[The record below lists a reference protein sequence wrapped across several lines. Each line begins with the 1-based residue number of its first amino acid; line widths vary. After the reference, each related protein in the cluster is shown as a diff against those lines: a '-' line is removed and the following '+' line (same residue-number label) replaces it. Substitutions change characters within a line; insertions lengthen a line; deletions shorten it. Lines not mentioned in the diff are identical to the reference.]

1 MNAEPLLIPSLTTDN
16 RPLTTDKLMKALR
29 YENQKLHVAE
39 IPQPETDGEALV
51 RVTLSGICNTDLE
64 IARGYAGFA
73 GTLGHEFVGVIEEV
87 SEARPL
93 GRAMNISNEP
103 SLTVGLLTRGQRVVG
118 EINAGCGRCHLC
130 QSGDSRHCLSRTVL
144 GIVNRD
150 GAHADFLK
158 LPSVNL
164 LPVPP
169 EISDEQA
176 VFTEPLAAACGILER
191 VSINDETKAAVIGD
205 GKLGLLCAQVLR
217 SAGAA
222 VTLIGKHE
230 SKLRIAK
237 RQNVETMLTE
247 KAASRKREFD
257 TVVEASGSA
266 SGFALALDLLRPQ
279 GVLVLKSTFH
289 GSTEMDAA
297 RIVVD
302 EISVVGSR
310 CGRFAPALELL
321 KTRAVEVQGL
331 ISDEFKLA
339 NGVQAMARAA
349 EPGVLKVLL
358 RP

>member
-1 MNAEPLLIPSLTTDN
+1 
-16 RPLTTDKLMKALR
+16 MKALR
-29 YENQKLHVAE
+29 YENQKLHVAQ

-51 RVTLSGICNTDLE
+51 RVTLSGICSTDLE
-64 IARGYAGFA
+64 IALGYAGFA

-87 SEARPL
+87 STAQATESATSDSDREL
-93 GRAMNISNEP
+93 R
-103 SLTVGLLTRGQRVVG
+103 RGQRVVG
-118 EINAGCGRCHLC
+118 EINAGCGRCNLC
-130 QSGDSRHCLSRTVL
+130 QAEDSRHCPNRTVL

-158 LPSVNL
+158 LPVVNL

-191 VSINDETKAAVIGD
+191 ASITNETKVAVIGD
-205 GKLGLLCAQVLR
+205 GKLGLLCAQVLGTT
-217 SAGAA
+217 GAA

-230 SKLRIAK
+230 SKLRIA
-237 RQNVETMLTE
+237 RQRNVDTMLKE
-247 KAASRKREFD
+247 KASLRQRVFD

-289 GSTEMDAA
+289 GATEIDAA

-321 KTRAVEVQGL
+321 KTKAVDVEGL

-339 NGVQAMARAA
+339 DGLDAMARAG